1 MKMKKI
7 LNFLL
12 ISLVIF
18 GCGEK
23 DACNDAPDAS
33 NIPVTVTIERVEE
46 ELFKNK
52 SKAQIRTYLQKDK
65 LLANHFFN
73 VNKYPNDSLIVNSL
87 YNTLNHPS
95 LDTVYRETQAVFG
108 DMKDVKAQFE
118 EAFRNI
124 KYYYPDFYIPKIKTI
139 ITGLNNDLYVSD
151 SLIVIGLDFFLGP
164 KGTYIPNIPNYVLKR
179 YQKQYLVSIVVSL
192 ISQKYN
198 QVNMLDKSLLAEM
211 IYYGKSYEFVKTMM
225 PCTNDTIVLG
235 YDKQEV
241 IDCDIYESVI
251 WANFVQ
257 NNLLFKTDHFT
268 VNKFVGESPKTYEI
282 GDKCPG
288 RIGRWVGW
296 RIIQKYRKE
305 NEAVKIQDLMKNNDA
320 KKIFEASKYKPEK
333 KK

>member
-1 MKMKKI
+1 MKKY
-7 LNFLL
+7 LNIIL
-12 ISLVIF
+12 ISLILI
-18 GCGEK
+18 GCEEK
-23 DACNDAPDAS
+23 DACTNGPDIS
-33 NIPVTVTIERVEE
+33 NIKVDITIERSEI

-52 SKAQIRTYLQKDK
+52 TKEGIRAYLQKDR
-65 LLANHFFN
+65 LLANKFFN
-73 VNKYPNDSLIVNSL
+73 LNQYPNDSLIINSL

-108 DMKDVKAQFE
+108 DMKDIEAQFE
-118 EAFRNI
+118 DAFRNI
-124 KYYYPDFYIPKIKTI
+124 KYYYPDFHIPKVKTI

-164 KGTYIPNIPNYVLKR
+164 KGSYIPNIPNYVLKR
-179 YQKQYLVSIVVSL
+179 YQKQYLVSIIVAL

-198 QVNMLDKSLLAEM
+198 QVNMLDKTLLAEM
-211 IYYGKSYEFVKTMM
+211 LYYGKSYEFVKTMM
-225 PCTNDTIVLG
+225 PCTSDTIILG

-241 IDCDIYESVI
+241 IDCDAFETVI

-268 VNKFVGESPKTYEI
+268 TNKYVGESPKTYEI

-296 RIIQKYRKE
+296 KIIQKYRKLNE
-305 NEAVKIQDLMKNNDA
+305 NVKLQDIMKDKDA
-320 KKIFEASKYKPEK
+320 KKLFEASKYKPEPK
-333 KK
+333 K

>member
-1 MKMKKI
+1 MKNI
-7 LNFLL
+7 LNFLV
-12 ISLVIF
+12 ISLIIV
-18 GCGEK
+18 GCGDKNECK
-23 DACNDAPDAS
+23 DSPNVSDIKVDIS
-33 NIPVTVTIERVEE
+33 IERVEQ

-52 SKAQIRTYLQKDK
+52 TKDGIRALLLKDK
-65 LLANHFFN
+65 LLANRFFN
-73 VNKYPNDSLIVNSL
+73 LNQYPNDSIVVNAL

-108 DMKDVKAQFE
+108 NMKDIENQFE
-118 EAFRNI
+118 DAFKHI
-124 KYYYPDFYIPKIKTI
+124 KYYFPDFYIPKVKTI

-151 SLIVIGLDFFLGP
+151 SLIVIGLDFFLGA
-164 KGTYIPNIPNYVLKR
+164 KGTYVPNIPNYVLKR
-179 YQKQYLVSIVVSL
+179 YQKQYMVAIIVSL

-198 QVNMLDKSLLAEM
+198 KVNMLDKSLLAEM
-211 IYYGKSYEFVKTMM
+211 IYYGKSYEFVKTML
-225 PCTNDTIVLG
+225 PCTSDTIILG

-241 IDCDIYESVI
+241 IDCDAYEHVI

-296 RIIQKYRKE
+296 KIIQKYRNE
-305 NEAVKIQDLMKNNDA
+305 NSGVSIQDLMKDQDA

>member
-1 MKMKKI
+1 MKKI

-52 SKAQIRTYLQKDK
+52 SKAQIRAYLQKDK

-108 DMKDVKAQFE
+108 DMNDVKAQFE

-225 PCTNDTIVLG
+225 PCTNDTIILG

>member
-1 MKMKKI
+1 MKKI

-52 SKAQIRTYLQKDK
+52 SKAQIRAYLQKDK

-305 NEAVKIQDLMKNNDA
+305 NDAVKIQDLMKNNDA

>member
-1 MKMKKI
+1 MKKI

-18 GCGEK
+18 GCGKK
-23 DACNDAPDAS
+23 DECKDAPDVS

-52 SKAQIRTYLQKDK
+52 SKEQIRAYLQKDK

-108 DMKDVKAQFE
+108 DMNDVKAQFE

-225 PCTNDTIVLG
+225 PCTNDTIILG

>member
-1 MKMKKI
+1 MKKI

-52 SKAQIRTYLQKDK
+52 SKAQIRAYLQKDK

-108 DMKDVKAQFE
+108 DMNDVKAQFE

-164 KGTYIPNIPNYVLKR
+164 KGTYIPNIPNYVIKR

-225 PCTNDTIVLG
+225 PCTNDTIILG

>member
-1 MKMKKI
+1 MKKI

-52 SKAQIRTYLQKDK
+52 SKAQIRAYLQKDK

-225 PCTNDTIVLG
+225 PCTNDTIILG

-305 NEAVKIQDLMKNNDA
+305 NDAVKIQDLMKNNDA

>member
-1 MKMKKI
+1 MKKI

-23 DACNDAPDAS
+23 DACKDAPDAS

-52 SKAQIRTYLQKDK
+52 SKAQIRAYLQKDK

-108 DMKDVKAQFE
+108 DMKDVKTQFE

>member
-1 MKMKKI
+1 MKKI

-52 SKAQIRTYLQKDK
+52 SKAQIRAYLQKDK

-108 DMKDVKAQFE
+108 DMNDVKTQFE

-211 IYYGKSYEFVKTMM
+211 LYYGKSYEFVKTMM
-225 PCTNDTIVLG
+225 PCTNDTIVLC

>member
-1 MKMKKI
+1 
-7 LNFLL
+7 
-12 ISLVIF
+12 
-18 GCGEK
+18 
-23 DACNDAPDAS
+23 
-33 NIPVTVTIERVEE
+33 
-46 ELFKNK
+46 
-52 SKAQIRTYLQKDK
+52 
-65 LLANHFFN
+65 
-73 VNKYPNDSLIVNSL
+73 
-87 YNTLNHPS
+87 
-95 LDTVYRETQAVFG
+95 
-108 DMKDVKAQFE
+108 
-118 EAFRNI
+118 
-124 KYYYPDFYIPKIKTI
+124 
-139 ITGLNNDLYVSD
+139 
-151 SLIVIGLDFFLGP
+151 
-164 KGTYIPNIPNYVLKR
+164 
-179 YQKQYLVSIVVSL
+179 
-192 ISQKYN
+192 
-198 QVNMLDKSLLAEM
+198 MLDKSLLAEM

-268 VNKFVGESPKTYEI
+268 VNKFVGEGPKTYEI

>member
-1 MKMKKI
+1 MKKI

-18 GCGEK
+18 GCGKK
-23 DACNDAPDAS
+23 DECKDAPDVS

-52 SKAQIRTYLQKDK
+52 SKAQIRAYLQKDK

-225 PCTNDTIVLG
+225 PCTNDTIILG

-305 NEAVKIQDLMKNNDA
+305 NDAVKIQDLMKNNDA

>member
-1 MKMKKI
+1 MKKI
-7 LNFLL
+7 LNFLT
-12 ISLVIF
+12 ISLLLF
-18 GCGEK
+18 GCGKK
-23 DACNDAPDAS
+23 DECKDTPDVSAIQAEV
-33 NIPVTVTIERVEE
+33 NIERVEN

-52 SKAQIRTYLQKDK
+52 SKEGIRAYLQKDK
-65 LLANHFFN
+65 ILANKFFN
-73 VNKYPNDSLIVNSL
+73 LNQYPTDSLIVNSL
-87 YNTLNHPS
+87 YNTLNHPG
-95 LDTVYRETQAVFG
+95 LDTVYKETQAVFG
-108 DMKDVKAQFE
+108 DMKDVESQLT
-118 EAFRNI
+118 EAFKNI
-124 KYYYPDFYIPKIKTI
+124 KFYFPDFYIPKVKTI

-179 YQKQYLVSIVVSL
+179 YQKQYLVSIIVALV
-192 ISQKYN
+192 SQKYN

-211 IYYGKSYEFVKTMM
+211 LYYGKSYEFVKTMM
-225 PCTNDTIVLG
+225 PCTNDTIILG

-241 IDCDIYESVI
+241 IDCDNYESVI

-296 RIIQKYRKE
+296 KIIQKYRAE
-305 NEAVKIQDLMKNNDA
+305 NPDITIPALMKNNDV
-320 KKIFEASKYKPEK
+320 KKIFEASKYKPDK

>member
-1 MKMKKI
+1 MKKI
-7 LNFLL
+7 LSFLT
-12 ISLVIF
+12 ISLLFF

-23 DACNDAPDAS
+23 EACKDALDVSAIKAS
-33 NIPVTVTIERVEE
+33 VKIERIEN

-52 SKAQIRTYLQKDK
+52 SKEGIRAYLQKDK
-65 LLANHFFN
+65 LLANKFFN
-73 VNKYPNDSLIVNSL
+73 LNQYPTDSLIVNSL

-95 LDTVYRETQAVFG
+95 LDTVYKETQAVFG
-108 DMKDVKAQFE
+108 DMKDV
-118 EAFRNI
+118 EADLEDAFKNI
-124 KYYYPDFYIPKIKTI
+124 KFHFPDFYIPKVKTI

-179 YQKQYLVSIVVSL
+179 YQKQYLVSIIVALV
-192 ISQKYN
+192 SQKYN

-211 IYYGKSYEFVKTMM
+211 LYYGKSYEFVKTMM
-225 PCTNDTIVLG
+225 PCTNDSIILG

-241 IDCDIYESVI
+241 IDCDNYESVI

-296 RIIQKYRKE
+296 KIIQKYRAE
-305 NEAVKIQDLMKNNDA
+305 NPEVSIQALMKNNDV
-320 KKIFEASKYKPEK
+320 KKIFEASKYKPDK